1 MIYRKRC
8 DRENG
13 VWDVLPGLKFC
24 IRSSSYIEI

>member
-13 VWDVLPGLKFC
+13 LYVWDVFTG
-24 IRSSSYIEI
+24 S